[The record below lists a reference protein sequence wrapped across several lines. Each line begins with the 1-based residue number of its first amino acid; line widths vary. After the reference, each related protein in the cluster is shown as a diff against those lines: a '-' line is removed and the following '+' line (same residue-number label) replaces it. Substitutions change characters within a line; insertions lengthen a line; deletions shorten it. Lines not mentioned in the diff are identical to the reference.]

1 MIEIE
6 RLTKTYGTKVA
17 LTIDAWTL
25 PSGNCVLSGE
35 NGAGK
40 TTLLMILAGLEQPT
54 RGVVRIAG
62 HPAGSPGARAV
73 VTFAPDQPALFDD
86 LTLADQM
93 TYVSRLHGKDAP
105 FHVAQTLAERLG
117 SEDLLERFP
126 RGMSKGQRQS
136 AGLLVAMSRPFEV
149 LLLDEPTTGLD
160 ERSRRGLIDLLGELG
175 SDGFTILSSTHDTD
189 LLREADR
196 SVTVAGG
203 AVSPASAP

>member
-6 RLTKTYGTKVA
+6 RLTKNYGTKVA
-17 LTIDAWTL
+17 LTIEEWTL
-25 PSGNCVLSGE
+25 PPGNSVLAGE

-62 HPAGSPGARAV
+62 HAAGSPGARAV
-73 VTFAPDQPALFDD
+73 VTFAPDEPALFDD

-93 TYVSRLHGKDAP
+93 TYVARLHGNEEP
-105 FHVAQTLAERLG
+105 FHVAQTLRERLG
-117 SEDLLERFP
+117 CEELMDRFP
-126 RGMSKGQRQS
+126 RGMSKGQRQR
-136 AGLLVAMSRPFEV
+136 AGLLVATSRPFDV

-160 ERSRRGLIDLLGELG
+160 EQSRRGLIDLLAELG
-175 SDGFTILSSTHDTD
+175 ADGMTILSSTHDTD

-196 SVTVAGG
+196 TVQVADGSVG
-203 AVSPASAP
+203 AA